1 MYRVSH
7 SKSVGPG
14 LSDLENRFTFHRK
27 VDFGDQEACYGR
39 YIAQGLSLGVII
51 VSLRRNLA
59 SEAGS
64 VTSRA
69 IYDLQK
75 LKVGSE
81 NPSKMTEMKQNHQ
94 NALKS
99 LSKP

>member
-7 SKSVGPG
+7 SKSVGSG
-14 LSDLENRFTFHRK
+14 LSDLENRFTFRRK

-39 YIAQGLSLGVII
+39 YIAQGLSLGVIL

-59 SEAGS
+59 SETGL

-75 LKVGSE
+75 LT
-81 NPSKMTEMKQNHQ
+81 NRRQNHQ
-94 NALKS
+94 IA
-99 LSKP
+99 